1 MCTPM
6 YVCMCAC
13 TCVCVHEDHRAQTKE
28 AWPQTPF
35 SPQEDT
41 WQIFSPIAQL
51 AATTLLSASVSLAI
65 LESAY

>member
-6 YVCMCAC
+6 YVCMCVW
-13 TCVCVHEDHRAQTKE
+13 TCVCVHEDHRTQTKE

-35 SPQEDT
+35 GPQEDT

-51 AATTLLSASVSLAI
+51 LL
-65 LESAY
+65 